1 MADNY
6 IWFTWSLGLVVIWLI
21 VFTTYRKARKRMLG
35 ASLLTMPFGLTEPLF
50 VPEYWHPPSLFDLAH
65 RTGFDIESLI
75 FCFGIGGLGVV
86 LYDLIFKIDHE
97 KMGAEEVH
105 HPRHRFHI
113 WTLMAPVLIFPLLYF
128 LTSWNVIY
136 DATLSMFL
144 AGLAAL
150 WCRPDLKAK
159 IWVSGIISGLL
170 CGVFSFVGINCSRVC
185 GKSVDLICN
194 IRYRNDR
201 DSYRGTAVCVY
212 FWNALVQLL
221 RAPDLAENKITTTSS
236 FKSKYRPIKIWGIN
250 GPRTTKTGANRK
262 KITPVIF
269 ECHTRQ

>member
-159 IWVSGIISGLL
+159 IWVSGVLFLVFYAVYFLSLALIAPGYVEKVWTLSAISGIEMIGIPIEELL
-170 CGVFSFVGINCSRVC
+170 FAFTFGMLWSSYYEHLTWQKI
-185 GKSVDLICN
+185 KSQPLHH
-194 IRYRNDR
+194 
-201 DSYRGTAVCVY
+201 
-212 FWNALVQLL
+212 
-221 RAPDLAENKITTTSS
+221 
-236 FKSKYRPIKIWGIN
+236 SKAN
-250 GPRTTKTGANRK
+250 TG
-262 KITPVIF
+262 
-269 ECHTRQ
+269 Q